1 MFEKLNIRGIFCLCR
16 KKEVGPLKIF
26 KYLNALKVKDLDHD
40 GSDVHGE
47 LVHNTPLYEAYDSN
61 LKLSR
66 ELNFGD
72 FMRLKQQREDDELHN
87 KESKRLVFIF
97 MTSYIVSTFILSLFR
112 QMSRNTIS

>member
-1 MFEKLNIRGIFCLCR
+1 MFEKFNILGIFYRYR

-40 GSDVHGE
+40 GSDVHDE
-47 LVHNTPLYEAYDSN
+47 LIHNTPLYEAYDSN

-72 FMRLKQQREDDELHN
+72 LMRSKQHREDDELHN
-87 KESKRLVFIF
+87 QESKRLV
-97 MTSYIVSTFILSLFR
+97 L
-112 QMSRNTIS
+112 